1 MYFFYDF
8 LEKMHI
14 YDECAFLIMHM
25 QNQQLI
31 AVTVDAILS
40 QANAHDRGRPS
51 KAEELQIE
59 RTLRPFFAKSYSAT
73 FTAQKTG
80 YNIKTVIKY
89 FSKFKQELLESETP
103 DFIQRCRE
111 EKERGLFAYDNL
123 IYSLYEDKKDIE
135 HLIEVAKKTG
145 NLLQVDKLYRLK
157 LKIDQDIGNFVSA
170 KINLTNTA
178 TAGDIAKLVQ
188 GEDKND
194 TQSDKMEKIT

>member
-73 FTAQKTG
+73 FTAQKTE

-145 NLLQVDKLYRLK
+145 NLLEAKKLYQLK

-178 TAGDIAKLVQ
+178 TAVDIAKLLQ